1 MKKNLPSFHIKFAY
15 GKIPYNYILNEV
27 KLLDLSIILMIVGIL
42 LIIASF
48 FFKNSAKKVE
58 QDVEELSISIFQ
70 ETNNLKRRLKIV
82 EEELLLEPEFQ
93 VKSQPAQTNTILDP
107 KVQQV
112 MQAVQQAAQSSKTGQ
127 AAPKTKPI
135 HQIIISQVLELNKQG
150 LSIADISIRSN
161 LTEEQVR
168 QVIANGGR

>member
-1 MKKNLPSFHIKFAY
+1 M
-15 GKIPYNYILNEV
+15 
-27 KLLDLSIILMIVGIL
+27 DLSIILMIVGIL
-42 LIIASF
+42 LIIVSF
-48 FFKNSAKKVE
+48 FFKNNSKKVE

-93 VKSQPAQTNTILDP
+93 VKSSSAQNNTIP
-107 KVQQV
+107 NPNIQQV
-112 MQAVQQAAQSSKTGQ
+112 IQTVQQAAQTSKTGQ
-127 AAPKTKPI
+127 ASSKTKPI

-150 LSIADISIRSN
+150 LSVADISIRSN

>member
-1 MKKNLPSFHIKFAY
+1 M
-15 GKIPYNYILNEV
+15 

-42 LIIASF
+42 LIIVSF
-48 FFKNSAKKVE
+48 FFKNNAKKVE

-93 VKSQPAQTNTILDP
+93 VKSNSAQNNMQDP

-112 MQAVQQAAQSSKTGQ
+112 IQAVQQAAQASKAGQ
-127 AAPKTKPI
+127 GSPQTKNI
-135 HQIIISQVLELNKQG
+135 HQIIVSQVLELNKQG
-150 LSIADISIRSN
+150 LSVADISIRSN

>member
-1 MKKNLPSFHIKFAY
+1 MS
-15 GKIPYNYILNEV
+15 
-27 KLLDLSIILMIVGIL
+27 VGIV
-42 LIIASF
+42 LIIVSF
-48 FFKNSAKKVE
+48 LVKSSTKKIE

-93 VKSQPAQTNTILDP
+93 VKTPSAINNPISNQ

-112 MQAVQQAAQSSKTGQ
+112 MQAVQQAAQVSKNGQ
-127 AAPKTKPI
+127 AAKTKPI
-135 HQIIISQVLELNKQG
+135 HQIIVSQVLELNKQG
-150 LSIADISIRSN
+150 MSVADISIRSN
-161 LTEEQVR
+161 LSEEQVR

>member
-1 MKKNLPSFHIKFAY
+1 
-15 GKIPYNYILNEV
+15 
-27 KLLDLSIILMIVGIL
+27 LDLSIILMIVGIL
-42 LIIASF
+42 LIIVSF
-48 FFKNSAKKVE
+48 FFKNNAKKVE

-93 VKSQPAQTNTILDP
+93 VKSNSAQNNMPDP

-112 MQAVQQAAQSSKTGQ
+112 IQAVQQAAQASKAGQ
-127 AAPKTKPI
+127 GAPQTKNI
-135 HQIIISQVLELNKQG
+135 HQIIVSQVLELNKQG
-150 LSIADISIRSN
+150 LSVADISIRSN
-161 LTEEQVR
+161 LSEEQVR

>member
-1 MKKNLPSFHIKFAY
+1 MIIGIVL
-15 GKIPYNYILNEV
+15 IL
-27 KLLDLSIILMIVGIL
+27 I
-42 LIIASF
+42 SF

-70 ETNNLKRRLKIV
+70 ETNNLKRRLKVV

-93 VKSQPAQTNTILDP
+93 VKSSTAKNQAVQNP
-107 KVQQV
+107 KVHQV
-112 MQAVQQAAQSSKTGQ
+112 MQAVQQAAQVKKSNVMSNHS
-127 AAPKTKPI
+127 KPI
-135 HQIIISQVLELNKQG
+135 HDIIISQVLELNKQG

-161 LTEEQVR
+161 LTEEQVQ

>member
-1 MKKNLPSFHIKFAY
+1 M
-15 GKIPYNYILNEV
+15 
-27 KLLDLSIILMIVGIL
+27 DLSIILMIVGIL

-48 FFKNSAKKVE
+48 FFKNNAKKVE

-93 VKSQPAQTNTILDP
+93 VKSPSAQNNTVPNPNI
-107 KVQQV
+107 QQV
-112 MQAVQQAAQSSKTGQ
+112 MQTVQQAAQTSKTGQ
-127 AAPKTKPI
+127 AALKTKPI

-150 LSIADISIRSN
+150 LSVADISIRSN

>member
-1 MKKNLPSFHIKFAY
+1 M
-15 GKIPYNYILNEV
+15 

-42 LIIASF
+42 LIVVSF
-48 FFKNSAKKVE
+48 FFKNSSKKVE

-70 ETNNLKRRLKIV
+70 ETNNLKRRIKIV

-93 VKSQPAQTNTILDP
+93 VKSAQNNAIPNP

-112 MQAVQQAAQSSKTGQ
+112 MQAVQQAAQASKTGQ

-135 HQIIISQVLELNKQG
+135 HQIIVSQVLELNKQG
-150 LSIADISIRSN
+150 LSVADISIRSN

>member
-1 MKKNLPSFHIKFAY
+1 MKQ
-15 GKIPYNYILNEV
+15 
-27 KLLDLSIILMIVGIL
+27 LDLSIILMSFGIL
-42 LIIASF
+42 LIIVSF
-48 FFKNSAKKVE
+48 FFKNSSKKVE

-93 VKSQPAQTNTILDP
+93 VKSKSTPSPSVQSP

-112 MQAVQQAAQSSKTGQ
+112 MQAVQQAAQASKVAPNPSQ
-127 AAPKTKPI
+127 AKPI
-135 HQIIISQVLELNKQG
+135 HQIIVSQVLELNKQG
-150 LSIADISIRSN
+150 LSVGDISIRSN

>member
-1 MKKNLPSFHIKFAY
+1 
-15 GKIPYNYILNEV
+15 
-27 KLLDLSIILMIVGIL
+27 MIVGIL

-93 VKSQPAQTNTILDP
+93 VKAPLAQDNAIQNP
-107 KVQQV
+107 KIQQV
-112 MQAVQQAAQSSKTGQ
+112 MQAVQQAAQTSKAGQ
-127 AAPKTKPI
+127 AVPKTKPI
-135 HQIIISQVLELNKQG
+135 HQIIVSQVLELNKQG
-150 LSIADISIRSN
+150 LSVADISIRSN

>member
-1 MKKNLPSFHIKFAY
+1 M
-15 GKIPYNYILNEV
+15 
-27 KLLDLSIILMIVGIL
+27 DLSIILMIVGIL

-48 FFKNSAKKVE
+48 FFKNNAKKVE

-93 VKSQPAQTNTILDP
+93 VKSPSAQNNKIPNP
-107 KVQQV
+107 KIQQV
-112 MQAVQQAAQSSKTGQ
+112 MQTVQQAAQTSKTGQ
-127 AAPKTKPI
+127 PATQTKPI

-150 LSIADISIRSN
+150 LSVADISIRSN

>member
-1 MKKNLPSFHIKFAY
+1 M
-15 GKIPYNYILNEV
+15 
-27 KLLDLSIILMIVGIL
+27 DLSIILMIAGIV
-42 LIIASF
+42 LIVVSF
-48 FFKNSAKKVE
+48 FFKNTAKKVE

-93 VKSQPAQTNTILDP
+93 VKSPVTQNQSIQNP
-107 KVQQV
+107 KMQQV
-112 MQAVQQAAQSSKTGQ
+112 MQAVQQAAQATKSAQTPQ
-127 AAPKTKPI
+127 QTKPI

-150 LSIADISIRSN
+150 LSITDISIRSN

>member
-1 MKKNLPSFHIKFAY
+1 M
-15 GKIPYNYILNEV
+15 
-27 KLLDLSIILMIVGIL
+27 DLSIILMIAGIV
-42 LIIASF
+42 LIVVSF
-48 FFKNSAKKVE
+48 FFKNTAKKVE

-70 ETNNLKRRLKIV
+70 ETNNLKRRMKIV

-93 VKSQPAQTNTILDP
+93 VKSPVAQNQTIQNP
-107 KVQQV
+107 KMQQV
-112 MQAVQQAAQSSKTGQ
+112 MQAVQQAAQQ
-127 AAPKTKPI
+127 ATKSAQLPQNTKPI

>member
-1 MKKNLPSFHIKFAY
+1 M
-15 GKIPYNYILNEV
+15 

-42 LIIASF
+42 LIIVSF

-93 VKSQPAQTNTILDP
+93 VKSPSAQNNTVANP

-112 MQAVQQAAQSSKTGQ
+112 MQAVQQAAQASKTGQ
-127 AAPKTKPI
+127 ATPKTKPI
-135 HQIIISQVLELNKQG
+135 HQIIVSQVLELNKQG
-150 LSIADISIRSN
+150 LSVADISIRSN

>member
-1 MKKNLPSFHIKFAY
+1 M
-15 GKIPYNYILNEV
+15 

-42 LIIASF
+42 LIIVSF
-48 FFKNSAKKVE
+48 FFKNSSKKVE

-93 VKSQPAQTNTILDP
+93 VKSKSVQNNTVQNS

-112 MQAVQQAAQSSKTGQ
+112 MQAVQQAAQASYTGQ
-127 AAPKTKPI
+127 NSTHTKPI
-135 HQIIISQVLELNKQG
+135 HQIIVSQVLELNKQG

-161 LTEEQVR
+161 LTEEQVK

>member
-1 MKKNLPSFHIKFAY
+1 M
-15 GKIPYNYILNEV
+15 
-27 KLLDLSIILMIVGIL
+27 DLSIILMIVGIV
-42 LIIASF
+42 LIFLSF
-48 FFKNSAKKVE
+48 FFKDSAKKVE

-93 VKSQPAQTNTILDP
+93 VKSSIAKNPPTQNP

-112 MQAVQQAAQSSKTGQ
+112 MQAVQQAAQVKKAEPMPSNL
-127 AAPKTKPI
+127 KPI
-135 HQIIISQVLELNKQG
+135 HEIIISQVLELNKQG

>member
-1 MKKNLPSFHIKFAY
+1 M
-15 GKIPYNYILNEV
+15 
-27 KLLDLSIILMIVGIL
+27 KLLDLSIILMIAGIV
-42 LIIASF
+42 LIVVSF
-48 FFKNSAKKVE
+48 FFKNTAKKVE

-70 ETNNLKRRLKIV
+70 ETNNLKRRMKIV

-93 VKSQPAQTNTILDP
+93 VKSPVAQNQTIQNP
-107 KVQQV
+107 KMQQV
-112 MQAVQQAAQSSKTGQ
+112 MQAVQQAAQQ
-127 AAPKTKPI
+127 ATKSAQMSQNTKPI

>member
-1 MKKNLPSFHIKFAY
+1 
-15 GKIPYNYILNEV
+15 
-27 KLLDLSIILMIVGIL
+27 MIVGIV
-42 LIIASF
+42 LIVLSF

-93 VKSQPAQTNTILDP
+93 VKSSVTKNQTLHNP

-112 MQAVQQAAQSSKTGQ
+112 MQAVQHATQAKKSE
-127 AAPKTKPI
+127 PMPHNLKPI
-135 HQIIISQVLELNKQG
+135 HDIIISQVLELNKQG

-161 LTEEQVR
+161 LTEEQVQ

>member
-1 MKKNLPSFHIKFAY
+1 M
-15 GKIPYNYILNEV
+15 
-27 KLLDLSIILMIVGIL
+27 DLSIILMIVGIL

-48 FFKNSAKKVE
+48 FFKNNAKKVE

-93 VKSQPAQTNTILDP
+93 VKSSPAQNNMIP
-107 KVQQV
+107 NPNIQQV
-112 MQAVQQAAQSSKTGQ
+112 MQTVQKAAQSSKTGQ
-127 AAPKTKPI
+127 AALKMKPI

-150 LSIADISIRSN
+150 LSVADISIRSN

>member
-1 MKKNLPSFHIKFAY
+1 
-15 GKIPYNYILNEV
+15 V
-27 KLLDLSIILMIVGIL
+27 DLSIILMIVGIL

-48 FFKNSAKKVE
+48 FFKNNAKKVE

-93 VKSQPAQTNTILDP
+93 VKSPSAQNNTVPNPNI
-107 KVQQV
+107 QQV
-112 MQAVQQAAQSSKTGQ
+112 MQTVQQAAQTSKTGQ

-150 LSIADISIRSN
+150 LSVADISIRSN

>member
-1 MKKNLPSFHIKFAY
+1 MSF
-15 GKIPYNYILNEV
+15 
-27 KLLDLSIILMIVGIL
+27 GIL
-42 LIIASF
+42 LIIVSF
-48 FFKNSAKKVE
+48 FFKNSSKKVE
-58 QDVEELSISIFQ
+58 KDVEELSISIFQ

-93 VKSQPAQTNTILDP
+93 VKTKSTPSPSIQNP

-112 MQAVQQAAQSSKTGQ
+112 MQAVQQAAQASKV
-127 AAPKTKPI
+127 APNPSQTKPI
-135 HQIIISQVLELNKQG
+135 HQIIVSQVLELNKQG
-150 LSIADISIRSN
+150 LSVGDISIRSN

>member
-1 MKKNLPSFHIKFAY
+1 M
-15 GKIPYNYILNEV
+15 

-42 LIIASF
+42 LIITSF

-93 VKSQPAQTNTILDP
+93 VKSPSAQNNAISDP

-112 MQAVQQAAQSSKTGQ
+112 MQAVQQAAQASKTGQ

-135 HQIIISQVLELNKQG
+135 HQIIVSQVLELNKQG
-150 LSIADISIRSN
+150 LSVADISIRSN